1 MDKDVVYIYNGIL
14 LISYMKKK
22 DIVSFATTWLNIE
35 GIMLTE
41 ISQRKI
47 NIAWSYHLYRDS
59 IKARLRET
67 E

>member
-1 MDKDVVYIYNGIL
+1 
-14 LISYMKKK
+14 MKKK
-22 DIVSFATTWLNIE
+22 DIVPFATTWLNIE

-41 ISQRKI
+41 ISQRKT
-47 NIAWSYHLYRDS
+47 NIAWYYHLYMES